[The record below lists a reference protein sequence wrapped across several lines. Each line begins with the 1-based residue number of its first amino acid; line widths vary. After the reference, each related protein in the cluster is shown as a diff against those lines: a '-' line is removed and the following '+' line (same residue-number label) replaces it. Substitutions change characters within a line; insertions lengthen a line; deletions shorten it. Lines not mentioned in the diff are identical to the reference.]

1 MIYKQIQRINMFQSN
16 LLSLLSF
23 LSQHTQL
30 VFIMTGWTS
39 ADVGTVASRWSKSEQ
54 RGYVPT
60 TPGPHRHAM
69 CTPWNPPDAW
79 HPHKQ
84 NETVQTQESPRLCF
98 CVQAIRRVVCFF
110 QTSCAGCISRLRKYV
125 AIQRV
130 EMAPSY
136 VVSR

>member
-1 MIYKQIQRINMFQSN
+1 MFQSN
-16 LLSLLSF
+16 LPSLLSF
-23 LSQHTQL
+23 LSKQAQL
-30 VFIMTGWTS
+30 VFIMTGWTT

-98 CVQAIRRVVCFF
+98 VFRLSEGWSALF
-110 QTSCAGCISRLRKYV
+110 QTSRAGCISRLCKYV
-125 AIQRV
+125 AIK
-130 EMAPSY
+130 E
-136 VVSR
+136 

>member
-16 LLSLLSF
+16 LPSLLSF
-23 LSQHTQL
+23 LSKQAQL
-30 VFIMTGWTS
+30 VFIMTGWTT

-84 NETVQTQESPRLCF
+84 NDSGVPTSLFLCSG
-98 CVQAIRRVVCFF
+98 CQKGGPFF
-110 QTSCAGCISRLRKYV
+110 SRPAVPGASLGYV
-125 AIQRV
+125 NMLPFK
-130 EMAPSY
+130 E
-136 VVSR
+136 

>member
-16 LLSLLSF
+16 LPSLLSF

-69 CTPWNPPDAW
+69 YTPWNPPDAW

-84 NETVQTQESPRLCF
+84 NETVQTQESQRLCF
-98 CVQAIRRVVCFF
+98 CVQVVRRVVRFF
-110 QTSCAGCISRLRKYV
+110 PDQLCISRLCKYV
-125 AIQRV
+125 AIKRV